1 MVECLLPKQD
11 VEGSSP
17 FGRFDKCFK
26 GRLRS
31 SHPLMSGSESWRR
44 LETKY
49 PKDRDGYRRRID
61 PDLKPLA

>member
-1 MVECLLPKQD
+1 
-11 VEGSSP
+11 
-17 FGRFDKCFK
+17 
-26 GRLRS
+26 
-31 SHPLMSGSESWRR
+31 MSGSESWRR